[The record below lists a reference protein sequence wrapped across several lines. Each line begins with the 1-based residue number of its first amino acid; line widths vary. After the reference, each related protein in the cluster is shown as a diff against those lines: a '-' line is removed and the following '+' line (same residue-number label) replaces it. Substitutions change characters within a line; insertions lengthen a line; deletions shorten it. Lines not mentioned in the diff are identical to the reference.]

1 MNTTTAAQSESAT
14 DEEEP
19 SAGLS
24 SSGLPS
30 SEDSDSSLYVQ
41 RKELWP
47 LADSSDE
54 EQSDEEPALQSTATS
69 GGATAS
75 ASGATATKYVSDD
88 LQCDIC
94 HQVHTLY
101 K

>member
-1 MNTTTAAQSESAT
+1 MNTTTAPQSESAT

-24 SSGLPS
+24 SSYLPS
-30 SEDSDSSLYVQ
+30 SLDSDSSLYVQ

-54 EQSDEEPALQSTATS
+54 EQSDEEPALKSTATS
-69 GGATAS
+69 GATAS
-75 ASGATATKYVSDD
+75 ASGATATKPVSDD